1 MQKLNRFFYVLC
13 EIACVVLAVVMAFFT
28 ATNNSPL
35 FLEIGADNAI
45 FLTVGKAITQG
56 WVPYVDIVEN
66 KGPVLFLLNALPQF
80 FMEGTLGVFIIEAL
94 MMVGATL
101 LLLNMARK
109 MQGEKRSA
117 LCAVAPVGAYF
128 ATLTNA
134 INSGNF
140 GEEYNLFLL
149 VVGLWALVRAVTG
162 AKKRQWVSPFL
173 LGLSTATIAL
183 IKVSDAP
190 ASCVIILFY
199 LIWMALEK
207 RPFWKDFF
215 ACVAGI
221 ALITVPVLIYLGVN
235 GAIGPMFEEYILSNF
250 SHVGGAEELGF
261 LEARIAMIA
270 KGDFYANNSLQPV
283 WGCLIAAAIALV
295 CWLIGGRQKEGHP
308 LLMIVFAVV
317 FSLTLFAD
325 AYVSLTGYGQH
336 LIPQSAGHAVNAL
349 VALTAVYRLIAQKT
363 EALSIPL
370 GVVGIL
376 TAYLLINSSIFSFA
390 PKPYADSEAMAEETA
405 FQLEFYDYFDLEAEE
420 TVFCIGVPRRFY
432 VYNDVLPAYKCINLV
447 NYILNN
453 VGENRAEDFEAY
465 LMENPIT
472 WLVVQGNLEVYRGIL
487 TDETLDYI
495 YENYILYTTDEQE
508 KRELYQLI

>member
-13 EIACVVLAVVMAFFT
+13 EIACVLLAVMMAFFI

-101 LLLNMARK
+101 LILNAARK
-109 MQGEKRSA
+109 IQGEKRSA
-117 LCAVAPVGAYF
+117 LCTVAPVGVYF
-128 ATLTNA
+128 ATLTNS

-162 AKKRQWVSPFL
+162 EKKRQWASPFL
-173 LGLSTATIAL
+173 LGLAFAAIAL
-183 IKVSDAP
+183 IKVSDVP
-190 ASCVIILFY
+190 ACGVIILFY

-215 ACVAGI
+215 ACVAGM
-221 ALITVPVLIYLGVN
+221 ALIAVPVFVYLGVN

-250 SHVGGAEELGF
+250 SHVGGAEEMGF
-261 LEARIAMIA
+261 VEARLAMIT
-270 KGDFYANNSLQPV
+270 KGDSYATTSYAPV
-283 WGCLIAAAIALV
+283 IGSLIAAAIAVV
-295 CWLIGGRQKEGHP
+295 CWLIGGRRKEGHP
-308 LLMIVFAVV
+308 LLMAAFAVV
-317 FSLTLFAD
+317 FSAALFAD
-325 AYVSLTGYGQH
+325 SYVSLTGYGQH
-336 LIPQSAGHAVNAL
+336 LIPLSVGHAVNAL

-363 EALSIPL
+363 EVLSIPL

-376 TAYLLINSSIFSFA
+376 IAFLLINNSIFSFA
-390 PKPYADSEAMAEETA
+390 PKPYANSEVMEEEIE
-405 FQLEFYDYFDLEAEE
+405 FQQEFYDYFDLEAEE

>member
-13 EIACVVLAVVMAFFT
+13 EIACVLLAVMMAFFI

-80 FMEGTLGVFIIEAL
+80 FMDGTLGVFILEAL

-101 LLLNMARK
+101 LILNMARK
-109 MQGEKRSA
+109 IQGDRKSA
-117 LCAVAPVGAYF
+117 LCAVAPVGLYF
-128 ATLTNA
+128 ATLTNS

-162 AKKRQWVSPFL
+162 AKKRHWVSPFL
-173 LGLSTATIAL
+173 LGLSTAAIAL
-183 IKVSDAP
+183 IKVSDVP

-199 LIWMALEK
+199 LIWMGLEK
-207 RPFWKDFF
+207 RNFWKDFF
-215 ACVAGI
+215 ACIAGMAVVA
-221 ALITVPVLIYLGVN
+221 VPVFVYLGVN
-235 GAIGPMFEEYILSNF
+235 GAIEPMFEEYILSNF

-261 LEARIAMIA
+261 VEARLAMIA
-270 KGDFYANNSLQPV
+270 KGDAYAKTSYAPV
-283 WGCLIAAAIALV
+283 IGAVIAAAVAIV
-295 CWLIGGRQKEGHP
+295 CWLLGGRKSEGHP
-308 LLMIVFAVV
+308 LLMAAFVVV
-317 FSLTLFAD
+317 FNLALFAD
-325 AYVSLTGYGQH
+325 TYVSLTGYGQH
-336 LIPQSAGHAVNAL
+336 LIPLSVGHGVNAL
-349 VALTAVYRLIAQKT
+349 VALCAIYRLIAAKT
-363 EALSIPL
+363 EAFSIPL
-370 GVVGIL
+370 GLIGIL
-376 TAYLLINSSIFSFA
+376 LAYLMISNSIFSFQ
-390 PKPYADSEAMAEETA
+390 PKAYADSEKMLEETEY
-405 FQLEFYDYFDLEAEE
+405 QQEFFDYFDLEAEE

-453 VGENRAEDFEAY
+453 VGANRAEDFEAY

-487 TDETLDYI
+487 TDETLDFI
-495 YENYILYTTDEQE
+495 YENYILYTTDESE
-508 KRELYQLI
+508 TRELYQLI

>member
-13 EIACVVLAVVMAFFT
+13 EIACVLLAVMMAFFI

-101 LLLNMARK
+101 LMLNAARK
-109 MQGEKRSA
+109 IQGEKRSA
-117 LCAVAPVGAYF
+117 LCAVAPVGLYF
-128 ATLTNA
+128 ATLTNS

-162 AKKRQWVSPFL
+162 EKKRQWASPFL
-173 LGLSTATIAL
+173 LGFSFATIAL
-183 IKVSDAP
+183 IKVSDVP
-190 ASCVIILFY
+190 ACGVIILFY

-215 ACVAGI
+215 ACVAGM
-221 ALITVPVLIYLGVN
+221 ALIAVPVFIYLGVN

-250 SHVGGAEELGF
+250 SHVGGAEEMGF
-261 LEARIAMIA
+261 VEARLAMIA
-270 KGDFYANNSLQPV
+270 KGDLYATTSYAPV
-283 WGCLIAAAIALV
+283 IGSLIAAAIAVV
-295 CWLIGGRQKEGHP
+295 CWLIGGRRKEGHP
-308 LLMIVFAVV
+308 LLMAAFAVV
-317 FSLTLFAD
+317 FSVALFAD
-325 AYVSLTGYGQH
+325 SYVSLTGYGQH
-336 LIPQSAGHAVNAL
+336 LIPLSVGHAVNAL

-363 EALSIPL
+363 EVLSIPL
-370 GVVGIL
+370 GIVGIL
-376 TAYLLINSSIFSFA
+376 IAYMLINNSIFSFA
-390 PKPYADSEAMAEETA
+390 PKPYADSEAMAEETE

-453 VGENRAEDFEAY
+453 VGQNRAEDFEAY

-495 YENYILYTTDEQE
+495 YENYILYTVDEQE